1 MRTIVLDGESLRYA
15 DLRALSRD
23 FLQHDVRLRLAPSA
37 LKRVRRSRAVVERAI
52 REGRTVYGI
61 NTGFGKLSDTRIEP
75 RRLQELQ
82 VRLLLSHSAGMG
94 MPMHETGAMIAL
106 RANALLLGYSGVTP
120 GLVTRLAE
128 LYNRGVIPVILEQ
141 GSVGASG
148 DLAPLAQL
156 GAAMLGQGEAFIGTR
171 KMSAAAALKKAG
183 LKPYRF
189 EPKEALSLINGTPFT
204 AALMARVLADAE
216 DVIKLS
222 DIAGAMS
229 LEALKGSLKPF
240 DPRFHR
246 HRPHPGQLASAHN
259 IRALL
264 LRSEVLESHRQCQ
277 KVQDAYSLR
286 CIPQVHGAA
295 RDAWAYA
302 RDILV
307 REANS
312 VTDNPLV
319 FENGDILS
327 GGNFHGQSLAQC
339 ADFLTT
345 SLVSLANISERRI
358 DRMTNPD
365 MSELPAFLVEESGLN
380 SGYMMVQVAAAA
392 LAAECRADA
401 APASVHS
408 IPTGASKEDHVPM
421 APIAARKCRRVLDT
435 VRKVIG
441 LELLCAAQGLDFLR
455 PLKPGKGVR
464 AAHARLRREIPRLK
478 ADRFLRP
485 ELEKMTSVT
494 SRLPEEI
501 LAAVEKAIGPLF

>member
-1 MRTIVLDGESLRYA
+1 MRTIVLDGESLGFA

-23 FLQHDVRLRLAPSA
+23 FLQREVRLRIAPSA
-37 LKRVRRSRAVVERAI
+37 LKRVARSRAVVERAI
-52 REGRTVYGI
+52 RDGRTIYGI
-61 NTGFGKLSDTRIEP
+61 NTGFGQLADTRIDAVRLEE
-75 RRLQELQ
+75 LQE
-82 VRLLLSHSAGMG
+82 RLLLSHSAGMG
-94 MPMHETGAMIAL
+94 LPIHEVGVMIAL
-106 RANALLLGYSGVTP
+106 RANALLIGYSGVTP
-120 GLVTRLAE
+120 ALVERLVD

-156 GAAMLGQGEAFIGTR
+156 GAAMLGVGEAFVGT
-171 KMSAAAALKKAG
+171 KKTSAADALRRAK

-189 EPKEALSLINGTPFT
+189 RPKEALSLINGTPFT
-204 AALMARVLADAE
+204 AALLSRVLADAE
-216 DVIKLS
+216 DLLKLA
-222 DIAGAMS
+222 DVAGAMS

-286 CIPQVHGAA
+286 CIPQVHGAG
-295 RDAWAYA
+295 RDAWSYA

-327 GGNFHGQSLAQC
+327 GGNFHGQSLAQA
-339 ADFLTT
+339 ADFLTA

-365 MSELPAFLVEESGLN
+365 LSELPAFLVEDSGLN

-392 LAAECRADA
+392 LTAECRADA
-401 APASVHS
+401 SPASIHS

-421 APIAARKCRRVLDT
+421 APIAVRQCRRVLDN

-441 LELLCAAQGLDFLR
+441 IELLCAAQGLDFLK
-455 PLKPGKGVR
+455 PLRPGKGVR
-464 AAHARLRREIPRLK
+464 AAYARLRKEIPPLRR
-478 ADRFLRP
+478 DRFVRT
-485 ELEKMTSVT
+485 ELEKVTSVE

-501 LAAVEKAIGPLF
+501 LAAVQKAIGPLF

>member
-1 MRTIVLDGESLRYA
+1 VRTIVLDGESLGFA

-23 FLQHDVRLRLAPSA
+23 FLQRDVRLKIAPAA
-37 LKRVRRSRAVVERAI
+37 LRRVRRSRAVVERAI
-52 REGRTVYGI
+52 RDGRTIYGI
-61 NTGFGKLSDTRIEP
+61 NTGFGKLSDTRIDAK
-75 RRLQELQ
+75 RLDELQ

-94 MPMHETGAMIAL
+94 MPIHETGAMIAL
-106 RANALLLGYSGVTP
+106 RANALLLGYSGVSA
-120 GLVTRLAE
+120 GLVQRLVE

-156 GAAMLGQGEAFIGTR
+156 GAAMLGHGEAFIGTK
-171 KMSAAAALKKAG
+171 KMSASAALRKAR

-189 EPKEALSLINGTPFT
+189 LPKEALSLINGTPFT
-204 AALMARVLADAE
+204 AALLARVLADAE
-216 DVIKLS
+216 DLIKLA

-295 RDAWAYA
+295 RDAWGFA

-327 GGNFHGQSLAQC
+327 GGNFHGQSLAQA

-358 DRMTNPD
+358 DRMTNPEL
-365 MSELPAFLVEESGLN
+365 SELPAFLVKESGLN
-380 SGYMMVQVAAAA
+380 SGFMMVQVAAAA
-392 LAAECRADA
+392 LAAECRSDS

-441 LELLCAAQGLDFLR
+441 LELLCAAQGLDFLK
-455 PLKPGKGVR
+455 PLRPGKGVQ
-464 AAHARLRREIPRLK
+464 AAHARLRREIPHLK
-478 ADRFLRP
+478 EDRFLRP
-485 ELEKMTSVT
+485 DLEKMTSVY

-501 LAAVEKAIGPLF
+501 LGAVEKAIGPLF

>member
-1 MRTIVLDGESLRYA
+1 VGSIILDGESLGYA

-23 FLQHDVRLRLAPSA
+23 FLQQEVRLKIAPAA
-37 LKRVRRSRAVVERAI
+37 LQRVRRSRDVVERAI
-52 REGRTVYGI
+52 REGRTVYGV
-61 NTGFGKLSDTRIEP
+61 NTGFGRLSDTRIDAKKLEE
-75 RRLQELQ
+75 LQEK
-82 VRLLLSHSAGMG
+82 LLLSHSAGMG
-94 MPMHETGAMIAL
+94 MPIHEVGVMIAL
-106 RANALLLGYSGVTP
+106 RANALLIGYSGVTTD
-120 GLVTRLAE
+120 LVRHLVE

-156 GAAMLGQGEAFIGTR
+156 GAAMAGHGEAFVGTE
-171 KMSAAAALKKAG
+171 KFSAAAALRRAK
-183 LKPYRF
+183 LRPYRF
-189 EPKEALSLINGTPFT
+189 KPKEALSLINGTPFT
-204 AALMARVLADAE
+204 AALLARILADAE
-216 DVIKLS
+216 DLLKLA

-240 DPRFHR
+240 DPRFHK

-264 LRSEVLESHRQCQ
+264 LKSEVLESHRQCQ

-327 GGNFHGQSLAQC
+327 GGNFHGQSLAQA

-345 SLVSLANISERRI
+345 SLVSIANISERRI
-358 DRMTNPD
+358 DRMTNPE
-365 MSELPAFLVEESGLN
+365 MSELPAFLVKESGLN

-392 LAAECRADA
+392 LAAECRAEA
-401 APASVHS
+401 SPASVHS

-421 APIAARKCRRVLDT
+421 SPIAVRKCRRVLDT
-435 VRKVIG
+435 VRKVVGMEI
-441 LELLCAAQGLDFLR
+441 LCAAQGLDFLQ
-455 PLKPGKGVR
+455 PLQPGKGVR
-464 AAHARLRREIPRLK
+464 AAHDRLRREIPPLDS
-478 ADRFLRP
+478 DRFVRP
-485 ELEKMTSVT
+485 ELEKVTSVY
-494 SRLPEEI
+494 SRLPEEV
-501 LAAVEKAIGPLF
+501 LLAVEKKIGPLF

>member
-1 MRTIVLDGESLRYA
+1 MRTIGLDGESLGFA

-23 FLQHDVRLRLAPSA
+23 FLQREVRLRIKPAA
-37 LKRVRRSRAVVERAI
+37 LRRVSRSRQIVDRAI
-52 REGRTVYGI
+52 REGRTIYGI
-61 NTGFGKLSDTRIEP
+61 NTGFGLLADTRIEP
-75 RRLQELQ
+75 RRLEELQ
-82 VRLLLSHSAGMG
+82 ERLLLSHSAGMG
-94 MPMHETGAMIAL
+94 LPIRETGVMIAL

-120 GLVTRLAE
+120 GLVRRLVE

-156 GAAMLGQGEAFIGTR
+156 GAAMLGQGEAFVGTK
-171 KMSAAAALKKAG
+171 KMSASAALRKAG
-183 LKPYRF
+183 LPPYRF
-189 EPKEALSLINGTPFT
+189 RPKEALSLINGTPFT
-204 AALMARVLADAE
+204 AALLARVLADAE
-216 DVIKLS
+216 DLLKLA
-222 DIAGAMS
+222 DVAGAMS

-259 IRALL
+259 VRALL
-264 LRSEVLESHRQCQ
+264 IRSEVLESHRQCQ

-295 RDAWAYA
+295 RDAWTYA

-327 GGNFHGQSLAQC
+327 GGNFHGQSLAQA
-339 ADFLTT
+339 ADFLTA

-358 DRMTNPD
+358 DRMTNPEL
-365 MSELPAFLVEESGLN
+365 SELPAFLVKDNGLN
-380 SGYMMVQVAAAA
+380 SGFMMVQVAAAA
-392 LAAECRADA
+392 LTAECRADA

-421 APIAARKCRRVLDT
+421 APIAARKYRRVLDT
-435 VRKVIG
+435 IRKVIG

-464 AAHARLRREIPRLK
+464 AAHARLRREIAFLES
-478 ADRFLRP
+478 DRFLRP
-485 ELEKMTSVT
+485 DLEKITSVS

-501 LAAVEKAIGPLF
+501 LASVEKAIGPLF

>member
-1 MRTIVLDGESLRYA
+1 MRTIVLDGESLGFS
-15 DLRALSRD
+15 DLRALARD
-23 FLQHDVRLRLAPSA
+23 PLQRDVRLRISPRA
-37 LKRVRRSRAVVERAI
+37 LGRVRRSRAVVDRAI

-61 NTGFGKLSDTRIEP
+61 NTGFGRLADTRIDP
-75 RRLQELQ
+75 RRLEELQ
-82 VRLLLSHSAGMG
+82 ERLLLSHSAGL
-94 MPMHETGAMIAL
+94 GAPIEEVGVMIAL
-106 RANALLLGYSGVTP
+106 RANALLLGYSGVSA
-120 GLVTRLAE
+120 GLVRRLVE
-128 LYNRGVIPVILEQ
+128 LYNRGVAPVILEQ

-156 GAAMLGQGEAFIGTR
+156 GAAMLGRGEASLGGRRMT
-171 KMSAAAALKKAG
+171 AAAALRRARLG
-183 LKPYRF
+183 PYRF
-189 EPKEALSLINGTPFT
+189 LPKEALSLINGTPFT
-204 AALMARVLADAE
+204 AALLAGVLADAE
-216 DVIKLS
+216 DVIKLA
-222 DIAGAMS
+222 DVAGAMS

-246 HRPHPGQLASAHN
+246 HRPHPGQLATAHN

-286 CIPQVHGAA
+286 CMPQVHGAA

-327 GGNFHGQSLAQC
+327 GGNFHGQSLAQA
-339 ADFLTT
+339 ADFLAA

-358 DRMTNPD
+358 DRMTNPE
-365 MSELPAFLVEESGLN
+365 MSELPAFLVRDSGLN
-380 SGYMMVQVAAAA
+380 SGFMMVQVAAAS
-392 LAAECRADA
+392 LAAECRAEA
-401 APASVHS
+401 SPASIHS

-421 APIAARKCRRVLDT
+421 APIAARKCRRVLDA

-441 LELLCAAQGLDFLR
+441 LEMLCAAQGLDFLR
-455 PLKPGKGVR
+455 PLRPGKGVR
-464 AAHARLRREIPRLK
+464 AAHARIRREIPHLVD
-478 ADRFLRP
+478 DRFLRP
-485 ELEKMTSVT
+485 DLEKVTSGR

-501 LAAVEKAIGPLF
+501 LGAVEKAIGPLF

>member
-1 MRTIVLDGESLRYA
+1 MRTIVLDGESLGFS
-15 DLRALSRD
+15 DLRMLARD
-23 FLQHDVRLRLAPSA
+23 FLQREVKLRIAPAA
-37 LKRVRRSRAVVERAI
+37 LRRVARSRAVVERAI
-52 REGRTVYGI
+52 RAGRTIYGI
-61 NTGFGKLSDTRIEP
+61 NTGFGKLADTRIDAP
-75 RRLQELQ
+75 RLEELQ
-82 VRLLLSHSAGMG
+82 KRLLLSHSAGMG
-94 MPMHETGAMIAL
+94 MPIHEVGVMIAL
-106 RANALLLGYSGVTP
+106 RANALLIGYSGVTT
-120 GLVTRLAE
+120 GLVERLVE

-156 GAAMLGQGEAFIGTR
+156 GAAMLGEGEAFIGTKR
-171 KMSAAAALKKAG
+171 MSAASALRRAK
-183 LKPYRF
+183 LEPYRF
-189 EPKEALSLINGTPFT
+189 RPKEALSLINGTPFT
-204 AALMARVLADAE
+204 SAILARVLADAE
-216 DVIKLS
+216 DLLKLA
-222 DIAGAMS
+222 DVAGAMS
-229 LEALKGSLKPF
+229 LEALKGSLRPF

-246 HRPHPGQLASAHN
+246 HRPHPGQIASAHN

-295 RDAWAYA
+295 RDAWGFA

-327 GGNFHGQSLAQC
+327 GGNFHGQSLSQA

-365 MSELPAFLVEESGLN
+365 LSELPPFLVEDSGLN

-392 LAAECRADA
+392 MAAECRAEA

-421 APIAARKCRRVLDT
+421 SPIAVRKCRRVLDN

-441 LELLCAAQGLDFLR
+441 IELLCASQGLDFLKPLR
-455 PLKPGKGVR
+455 PGNGVR
-464 AAHARLRREIPRLK
+464 AAHARLRKEIPPLRR
-478 ADRFLRP
+478 DRFVRT
-485 ELEKMTSVT
+485 ELERVT
-494 SRLPEEI
+494 SIYSSLPEDI
-501 LAAVEKAIGPLF
+501 LAAVQKSIGPLL

>member
-1 MRTIVLDGESLRYA
+1 MRTIVLDGESLGYA

-23 FLQHDVRLRLAPSA
+23 FLQRDVRLKAAPAA
-37 LKRVRRSRAVVERAI
+37 LRRVKKSRDIVDRAI
-52 REGRTVYGI
+52 REGRVVYGI
-61 NTGFGKLSDTRIEP
+61 NTGFGRLSDTRIDPKQLEE
-75 RRLQELQ
+75 LQEK
-82 VRLLLSHSAGMG
+82 LLLSHSAGMG
-94 MPMHETGAMIAL
+94 IPIHEVGVMIAL
-106 RANALLLGYSGVTP
+106 RANALLIGYSGVTA
-120 GLVTRLAE
+120 GLVRHLVD
-128 LYNRGVIPVILEQ
+128 LYNRGVIPVILDQ

-156 GAAMLGQGEAFIGTR
+156 GAAMLGHGEAFVGT
-171 KMSAAAALKKAG
+171 KKYTAAAALRRAR
-183 LKPYRF
+183 LAPYRF
-189 EPKEALSLINGTPFT
+189 RPKEALSLINGTPFT
-204 AALMARVLADAE
+204 AALLARVLADAE
-216 DVIKLS
+216 ELFKLA

-240 DPRFHR
+240 DPRFHK
-246 HRPHPGQLASAHN
+246 HRPHPGQLATAHN
-259 IRALL
+259 IRSLL
-264 LRSEVLESHRQCQ
+264 LHSEVLESHRQCQ

-295 RDAWAYA
+295 RDAWSYA

-312 VTDNPLV
+312 VTDNPMV

-327 GGNFHGQSLAQC
+327 GGNFHGQSLAQA

-358 DRMTNPD
+358 DRMTNPE

-392 LAAECRADA
+392 VAAECRAEA
-401 APASVHS
+401 SPASVHS

-421 APIAARKCRRVLDT
+421 SPIAVRKCRRVLDQ

-441 LELLCAAQGLDFLR
+441 MELLCAAQGLDFLR
-455 PLKPGKGVR
+455 PLQPGNGVR
-464 AAHARLRREIPRLK
+464 AAHDRLRREIPPLT
-478 ADRFLRP
+478 ADRYLRP
-485 ELEKMTSVT
+485 ELDQVTSVY
-494 SRLPEEI
+494 SKLPEEI
-501 LAAVEKAIGPLF
+501 LRAVEKAIGPLF

>member
-1 MRTIVLDGESLRYA
+1 MGYS
-15 DLRALSRD
+15 DLRALARD
-23 FLQHDVRLRLAPSA
+23 FLQQDVRLRIASA
-37 LKRVRRSRAVVERAI
+37 ALRRVRRSRAVVDRAI
-52 REGRTVYGI
+52 RDGRTIYGV
-61 NTGFGKLSDTRIEP
+61 NTGFGSLSDTRIEP
-75 RRLQELQ
+75 ARLAELQ

-94 MPMHETGAMIAL
+94 MPIHESGAMIAL
-106 RANALLLGYSGVTP
+106 RANALLLGYSGVST
-120 GLVTRLAE
+120 GLVQRLVD

-171 KMSAAAALKKAG
+171 KLSAAAALRRAG

-189 EPKEALSLINGTPFT
+189 LPKEALSLINGTPFT
-204 AALMARVLADAE
+204 AALLARVLADAE
-216 DVIKLS
+216 DVIKLA
-222 DIAGAMS
+222 DVAGAMS

-259 IRALL
+259 IRSLL

-295 RDAWAYA
+295 RDAWGYA

-327 GGNFHGQSLAQC
+327 GGNFHGQSLSQA

-358 DRMTNPD
+358 DRMTNPEL
-365 MSELPAFLVEESGLN
+365 SELPPFLVKDSGLN
-380 SGYMMVQVAAAA
+380 SGFMMVQVAAAA
-392 LAAECRADA
+392 LTAECRAEA

-455 PLKPGKGVR
+455 PLRPGKGVQ
-464 AAHARLRREIPRLK
+464 AAHARLRREIPHLK
-478 ADRFLRP
+478 SDRFLRP
-485 ELEKMTSVT
+485 DLEKMTSTHSPV
-494 SRLPEEI
+494 PEEI
-501 LAAVEKAIGPLF
+501 LKAVEKAIGPLF

>member
-1 MRTIVLDGESLRYA
+1 MGSIVLDGESLRYA

-23 FLQHDVRLRLAPSA
+23 FLQREQRLRIAPAALA
-37 LKRVRRSRAVVERAI
+37 RVRRSRAIVDRAI
-52 REGRTVYGI
+52 REGRTVYGV
-61 NTGFGKLSDTRIEP
+61 NTGFGRLSDTRIDA
-75 RRLQELQ
+75 RRLDELQ
-82 VRLLLSHSAGMG
+82 EKLLLSHSAGMG
-94 MPMHETGAMIAL
+94 MPIHEVGVMIAL
-106 RANALLLGYSGVTP
+106 RANALLIGYSGVTP
-120 GLVTRLAE
+120 DLPRHLVE

-156 GAAMLGQGEAFIGTR
+156 GAAMCGHGESFVGT
-171 KMSAAAALKKAG
+171 KKYSARAALRRAR
-183 LKPYRF
+183 LEPYRF
-189 EPKEALSLINGTPFT
+189 QPKEALSLINGTPFT
-204 AALMARVLADAE
+204 AALLARILADAE
-216 DVIKLS
+216 DLFKLA

-240 DPRFHR
+240 DPRFHK

-259 IRALL
+259 IRSLL
-264 LRSEVLESHRQCQ
+264 LKSELLESHRQCQ

-327 GGNFHGQSLAQC
+327 GGNFHGQSLAQA
-339 ADFLTT
+339 ADFLTM
-345 SLVSLANISERRI
+345 SLVSIANISERRI
-358 DRMTNPD
+358 DRMTNPE
-365 MSELPAFLVEESGLN
+365 MSELPAFLVKDSGLN

-392 LAAECRADA
+392 VTAECRAEA
-401 APASVHS
+401 SPASVHS

-421 APIAARKCRRVLDT
+421 SPVAVRKCRRVLDN
-435 VRKVIG
+435 VRKVVG
-441 LELLCAAQGLDFLR
+441 MELLCAARGLDFLK
-455 PLKPGKGVR
+455 PLQPGKGVR
-464 AAHARLRREIPRLK
+464 AAHDRLRREIPPLDG
-478 ADRFLRP
+478 DRFVRT
-485 ELEKMTSVT
+485 ELEKVTSVY
-494 SRLPEEI
+494 SALPEEI
-501 LAAVEKAIGPLF
+501 LRAVEKKIGPLF

>member
-1 MRTIVLDGESLRYA
+1 LHTIVLDGESLGYS
-15 DLRALSRD
+15 DLRLLARD
-23 FLQHDVRLRLAPSA
+23 FLQRDVRLRIAPAA
-37 LKRVRRSRAVVERAI
+37 LKRAARSRAVVERAI
-52 REGRTVYGI
+52 RDGRTIYGI
-61 NTGFGKLSDTRIEP
+61 NTGFGKLSDTRIDAGRLEE
-75 RRLQELQ
+75 LQE
-82 VRLLLSHSAGMG
+82 RLLLSHSAGLG
-94 MPMHETGAMIAL
+94 QPIHETGVMIAL
-106 RANALLLGYSGVTP
+106 RANALLIGYSGVTP
-120 GLVTRLAE
+120 ALIRRLVD

-156 GAAMLGQGEAFIGTR
+156 GAAMIGQGEAFVGTK
-171 KMSAAAALKKAG
+171 KMSAAAALRRAR

-189 EPKEALSLINGTPFT
+189 RAKEALSLINGTPFT
-204 AALMARVLADAE
+204 AALLSRVLADAE
-216 DVIKLS
+216 DVLKLA
-222 DIAGAMS
+222 DVAGAMS
-229 LEALKGSLKPF
+229 LEALKGSIKPF

-286 CIPQVHGAA
+286 CIPQVHGAT
-295 RDAWAYA
+295 RDAWSYA

-327 GGNFHGQSLAQC
+327 GGNFHGQSLAQA
-339 ADFLTT
+339 ADFLTA

-358 DRMTNPD
+358 DRMTNPEL
-365 MSELPAFLVEESGLN
+365 SELPPFLVEDSGLN

-401 APASVHS
+401 SPASIHS

-421 APIAARKCRRVLDT
+421 APIAVRQCRRVLDN

-441 LELLCAAQGLDFLR
+441 MELLCAAQGLDFLK
-455 PLKPGKGVR
+455 PLRPGKGVG
-464 AAHARLRREIPRLK
+464 AAHARLRKEIPSLRR
-478 ADRFLRP
+478 DRFVRT
-485 ELEKMTSVT
+485 ELERMTSVY
-494 SRLPEEI
+494 SKLPEAI
-501 LAAVEKAIGPLF
+501 LEAVQKAIGPLF

>member
-1 MRTIVLDGESLRYA
+1 VGSIVLDGESLGYA

-23 FLQHDVRLRLAPSA
+23 FLQQDLRLKIAPAA
-37 LKRVRRSRAVVERAI
+37 LDRVRRSREVVERAI
-52 REGRTVYGI
+52 REGRTVYGV
-61 NTGFGKLSDTRIEP
+61 NTGFGRLADTRIDAKRLDE
-75 RRLQELQ
+75 LQEK
-82 VRLLLSHSAGMG
+82 LLLSHSAGMG
-94 MPMHETGAMIAL
+94 MPIHEVGVMIAL
-106 RANALLLGYSGVTP
+106 RANALLIGYSGVTP
-120 GLVTRLAE
+120 DLVRYLAE
-128 LYNRGVIPVILEQ
+128 LYNRGVIPLILEQ

-156 GAAMLGQGEAFIGTR
+156 GAAMAGHGEAFVGTT
-171 KMSAAAALKKAG
+171 KYSASAALRRVK
-183 LKPYRF
+183 LRPYRF
-189 EPKEALSLINGTPFT
+189 KSKEALSLINGTPFT
-204 AALMARVLADAE
+204 AALLARLLSDAE
-216 DVIKLS
+216 DLLKLA

-240 DPRFHR
+240 DPRFHK

-264 LRSEVLESHRQCQ
+264 HKSEVLESHRQCQ

-295 RDAWAYA
+295 RDAWSYA

-327 GGNFHGQSLAQC
+327 GGNFHGQSLAQA

-345 SLVSLANISERRI
+345 SLVSIANISERRI
-358 DRMTNPD
+358 DRMTNPE
-365 MSELPAFLVEESGLN
+365 MSELPAFLVKESGLN

-392 LAAECRADA
+392 VAAECRAEA
-401 APASVHS
+401 SPASVHS

-421 APIAARKCRRVLDT
+421 SPIAVRKCRRVLDN
-435 VRKVIG
+435 VRRVIG
-441 LELLCAAQGLDFLR
+441 MELLCAAQGLDFLQ
-455 PLKPGKGVR
+455 PLQPGKGVR
-464 AAHARLRREIPRLK
+464 AAHDRLRRDIPPLEG
-478 ADRFLRP
+478 DRFVRP
-485 ELEKMTSVT
+485 ELEKVTSVY

-501 LAAVEKAIGPLF
+501 LNAVERKIGPLF

>member
-1 MRTIVLDGESLRYA
+1 MRTIVLDGESLGFA
-15 DLRALSRD
+15 DLRALARD
-23 FLQHDVRLRLAPSA
+23 FLQREGRLKIAPEA
-37 LKRVRRSRAVVERAI
+37 LVRVRRSRATVERAI
-52 REGRTVYGI
+52 REGRTVYGV
-61 NTGFGKLSDTRIEP
+61 NTGFGRLSDTLIDA
-75 RRLQELQ
+75 RRLDELQ
-82 VRLLLSHSAGMG
+82 EKLLLSHSAGMG
-94 MPMHETGAMIAL
+94 MPIHEVGVMIAL
-106 RANALLLGYSGVTP
+106 RANALLIGYSGVTP
-120 GLVTRLAE
+120 DLVKHLVE

-156 GAAMLGQGEAFIGTR
+156 GAAMCGTGEAFIGT
-171 KMSAAAALKKAG
+171 KKYSAAAALKKAR
-183 LKPYRF
+183 LAPYRF
-189 EPKEALSLINGTPFT
+189 RPKEALSLINGTPFT
-204 AALMARVLADAE
+204 AALLSRALADAE
-216 DVIKLS
+216 DLFKLA

-240 DPRFHR
+240 DPRFHK

-264 LRSEVLESHRQCQ
+264 LKSQVLESHRQCQ

-295 RDAWAYA
+295 RDAWSYA

-327 GGNFHGQSLAQC
+327 GGNFHGQALAQA

-345 SLVSLANISERRI
+345 ALVSLANISERRI
-358 DRMTNPD
+358 DRMTNPE
-365 MSELPAFLVEESGLN
+365 MSELPAFLVKESGLN

-392 LAAECRADA
+392 VAAECRTEAS
-401 APASVHS
+401 PASIHS

-421 APIAARKCRRVLDT
+421 APIAARKCRRVLDN

-441 LELLCAAQGLDFLR
+441 MELLCAAQGLDFLR
-455 PLKPGKGVR
+455 PLQPGKGVR
-464 AAHARLRREIPRLK
+464 AAHDRLRREIPPLVQ
-478 ADRFLRP
+478 DRFLRP
-485 ELEKMTSVT
+485 ELEKMTSVY
-494 SRLPEEI
+494 SPLPEEI
-501 LAAVEKAIGPLF
+501 LRAVEKAIGPLF

>member
-1 MRTIVLDGESLRYA
+1 VRTIVLDGESLGFA

-23 FLQHDVRLRLAPSA
+23 FLQREIRLKAAPAA
-37 LKRVRRSRAVVERAI
+37 LRRVKKSRDVVERAI
-52 REGRTVYGI
+52 REGRVVYGI
-61 NTGFGKLSDTRIEP
+61 NTGFGKLSDTRIDPKQLEE
-75 RRLQELQ
+75 LQEK
-82 VRLLLSHSAGMG
+82 LLLSHSAGMG
-94 MPMHETGAMIAL
+94 IPIHEVGVMIAL
-106 RANALLLGYSGVTP
+106 RANALLIGYSGVTP
-120 GLVTRLAE
+120 GLVRHLIE

-156 GAAMLGQGEAFIGTR
+156 GAAMLGHGEAFLGT
-171 KMSAAAALKKAG
+171 KKYSAAAALRRAR
-183 LKPYRF
+183 LAPYRF
-189 EPKEALSLINGTPFT
+189 RPKEALSLINGTPFT
-204 AALMARVLADAE
+204 AALLARVLADAE
-216 DVIKLS
+216 ELFKLA

-240 DPRFHR
+240 DPRFHK
-246 HRPHPGQLASAHN
+246 HRPHPGQLATAHN

-295 RDAWAYA
+295 RDAWSFA

-327 GGNFHGQSLAQC
+327 GGNFHGQSLAQA

-358 DRMTNPD
+358 DRMTNPE
-365 MSELPAFLVEESGLN
+365 MSELPAFLVTESGLN

-392 LAAECRADA
+392 IAAECRAEA
-401 APASVHS
+401 SPASVHS

-421 APIAARKCRRVLDT
+421 SPIAVRKCRRVLDN
-435 VRKVIG
+435 VRKVVG

-455 PLKPGKGVR
+455 PLQPGHGVR
-464 AAHARLRREIPRLK
+464 AAHDRLRRDIPSLK
-478 ADRFLRP
+478 GDRYLRP
-485 ELEKMTSVT
+485 ELDRVTSVY
-494 SRLPEEI
+494 SKLPEEI
-501 LAAVEKAIGPLF
+501 LRAVEKAIGPLF

>member
-1 MRTIVLDGESLRYA
+1 VRTIVLDGESLGYA

-23 FLQHDVRLRLAPSA
+23 FLQREVRLRIAPA
-37 LKRVRRSRAVVERAI
+37 ADRKVRRSRAVVEQAI
-52 REGRTVYGI
+52 REGRTVYGV
-61 NTGFGKLSDTRIEP
+61 NTGFGRLSDTRIDARKLDE
-75 RRLQELQ
+75 LQEK
-82 VRLLLSHSAGMG
+82 LLLSHSAGMG
-94 MPMHETGAMIAL
+94 IPIHEAGVMIAL
-106 RANALLLGYSGVTP
+106 RANALLIGYSGVTP
-120 GLVTRLAE
+120 GLVRHLVE
-128 LYNRGVIPVILEQ
+128 LYNRGVIPVILDQ

-148 DLAPLAQL
+148 DLSPLAQL
-156 GAAMLGQGEAFIGTR
+156 GAAMFGHGEAFIGT
-171 KMSAAAALKKAG
+171 KKFSAAAALKRAR
-183 LKPYRF
+183 LAPYRF
-189 EPKEALSLINGTPFT
+189 KPKEALSLINGTPFT
-204 AALMARVLADAE
+204 AALLARILADAE
-216 DVIKLS
+216 DLLKLA

-259 IRALL
+259 IRSLL
-264 LRSEVLESHRQCQ
+264 LKSEVLESHRQCQ

-295 RDAWAYA
+295 RDAWSYA

-312 VTDNPLV
+312 VTDNPMV

-327 GGNFHGQSLAQC
+327 GGNFHGQSLAQA

-358 DRMTNPD
+358 DRMTNPE
-365 MSELPAFLVEESGLN
+365 MSELPAFLVQESGLN

-392 LAAECRADA
+392 VAAECRADA
-401 APASVHS
+401 SPASVHS

-421 APIAARKCRRVLDT
+421 APIAARKCRRVLDN

-441 LELLCAAQGLDFLR
+441 MELLCAAQGLDFLQ
-455 PLKPGKGVR
+455 PLQPGKGVR
-464 AAHARLRREIPRLK
+464 AAHDRLRREIPSLRG
-478 ADRFLRP
+478 DRYLRP
-485 ELEKMTSVT
+485 ELDKVTSVY
-494 SRLPEEI
+494 SKLPEEI
-501 LAAVEKAIGPLF
+501 LRTVEKALGPLF

>member
-1 MRTIVLDGESLRYA
+1 VHTIVLDGESLGYS
-15 DLRALSRD
+15 DLRALARD
-23 FLQHDVRLRLAPSA
+23 FLQQDVRLQIASPA
-37 LKRVRRSRAVVERAI
+37 LRRVRRSRAVVDRAI
-52 REGRTVYGI
+52 RDGRTIYGV
-61 NTGFGKLSDTRIEP
+61 NTGFGSLSDTRIEP
-75 RRLQELQ
+75 ARLAELQ

-94 MPMHETGAMIAL
+94 MPIHESGAMIAL
-106 RANALLLGYSGVTP
+106 RANALLLGYSGVSA
-120 GLVTRLAE
+120 GLVQRLVD

-171 KMSAAAALKKAG
+171 KLSAAAALRRAG

-189 EPKEALSLINGTPFT
+189 LPKEALSLINGTPFT
-204 AALMARVLADAE
+204 AALLARVLADAE
-216 DVIKLS
+216 DVIKLA
-222 DIAGAMS
+222 DVAGAMS

-259 IRALL
+259 IRSLL

-295 RDAWAYA
+295 RDAWGYA

-327 GGNFHGQSLAQC
+327 GGNFHGQSLAQA

-358 DRMTNPD
+358 DRMTNPEL
-365 MSELPAFLVEESGLN
+365 SELPAFLVKDSGLN
-380 SGYMMVQVAAAA
+380 SGFMMVQVAAAA
-392 LAAECRADA
+392 LTAECRAEA

-455 PLKPGKGVR
+455 PLRPGKGVQ
-464 AAHARLRREIPRLK
+464 AAYARLRREIPHLK
-478 ADRFLRP
+478 SDRFLRP
-485 ELEKMTSVT
+485 DLEKMTSTYSPV
-494 SRLPEEI
+494 PEEI
-501 LAAVEKAIGPLF
+501 LKAVEKAIGPLF

>member
-1 MRTIVLDGESLRYA
+1 
-15 DLRALSRD
+15 
-23 FLQHDVRLRLAPSA
+23 
-37 LKRVRRSRAVVERAI
+37 
-52 REGRTVYGI
+52 
-61 NTGFGKLSDTRIEP
+61 
-75 RRLQELQ
+75 
-82 VRLLLSHSAGMG
+82 
-94 MPMHETGAMIAL
+94 MIAL
-106 RANALLLGYSGVTP
+106 RANALLIGRSGVTP
-120 GLVTRLAE
+120 GLVRRLVE

-156 GAAMLGQGEAFIGTR
+156 GAAMLGYGEAFIGTR
-171 KMSAAAALKKAG
+171 KSSAAAALRRAG
-183 LKPYRF
+183 LEPYRF
-189 EPKEALSLINGTPFT
+189 KPKEALSLINGTPFT
-204 AALMARVLADAE
+204 AALMSRVLADAE
-216 DVIKLS
+216 ELLKLADV
-222 DIAGAMS
+222 AGAMS

-240 DPRFHR
+240 DSRFHQ
-246 HRPHPGQLASAHN
+246 HRPHPGQLATAHN

-264 LRSEVLESHRQCQ
+264 RSSEVLGSHRQCQ

-286 CIPQVHGAA
+286 CMPQVHGAA
-295 RDAWAYA
+295 RDAWTYA

-327 GGNFHGQSLAQC
+327 GGNFHGQSLAQS

-392 LAAECRADA
+392 VAAECRSDA

-421 APIAARKCRRVLDT
+421 APIAVRKCRRVLDN

-441 LELLCAAQGLDFLR
+441 MELLCAAQGLDFLK
-455 PLKPGKGVR
+455 PLKPGTGVR
-464 AAHARLRREIPRLK
+464 AAHARLRRAIPPLLR
-478 ADRFLRP
+478 DRFLRP
-485 ELEKMTSVT
+485 DLEKVTSVY
-494 SRLPEEI
+494 SRLPEQI
-501 LAAVEKAIGPLF
+501 LEAVERSIGPLT

>member
-1 MRTIVLDGESLRYA
+1 MGV
-15 DLRALSRD
+15 
-23 FLQHDVRLRLAPSA
+23 P
-37 LKRVRRSRAVVERAI
+37 I
-52 REGRTVYGI
+52 RE
-61 NTGFGKLSDTRIEP
+61 
-75 RRLQELQ
+75 
-82 VRLLLSHSAGMG
+82 AGV
-94 MPMHETGAMIAL
+94 MIAL
-106 RANALLLGYSGVTP
+106 RANALLIGYSGVTP
-120 GLVTRLAE
+120 GLVRHLVE

-156 GAAMLGQGEAFIGTR
+156 GAAMLGHGEAFLGAKR
-171 KMSAAAALKKAG
+171 VSASEALKRAKLAT
-183 LKPYRF
+183 YRF
-189 EPKEALSLINGTPFT
+189 KPKEALSLINGTPFT
-204 AALMARVLADAE
+204 AALLARLLADAE
-216 DVIKLS
+216 DLLKLA
-222 DIAGAMS
+222 DVAGAMS

-259 IRALL
+259 IRSLL
-264 LRSEVLESHRQCQ
+264 LKSEVLESHRQCQ

-295 RDAWAYA
+295 RDAWSYA

-327 GGNFHGQSLAQC
+327 GGNFHGQSLAQA

-358 DRMTNPD
+358 DRMTNPE

-392 LAAECRADA
+392 VAAECRAEA
-401 APASVHS
+401 SPASVHS

-421 APIAARKCRRVLDT
+421 SPIAVRKCRRVLDN

-441 LELLCAAQGLDFLR
+441 MELLCAAQGLDFLR
-455 PLKPGKGVR
+455 PLQPGKGVR
-464 AAHARLRREIPRLK
+464 AAHDRLRREIPPLRR
-478 ADRFLRP
+478 DRFVRI
-485 ELEKMTSVT
+485 ELDKVTSVAST
-494 SRLPEEI
+494 LPEDI
-501 LAAVEKAIGPLF
+501 LRAVEKALGPLF

>member
-1 MRTIVLDGESLRYA
+1 VRTIVLDGESLGYA

-23 FLQHDVRLRLAPSA
+23 FLQREVKLRISPEAER
-37 LKRVRRSRAVVERAI
+37 KVKRSRAVVEKAI
-52 REGRTVYGI
+52 RDGRTVYGV
-61 NTGFGKLSDTRIEP
+61 NTGFGRLSDTRIDARKLDE
-75 RRLQELQ
+75 LQEK
-82 VRLLLSHSAGMG
+82 LLLSHSAGMG
-94 MPMHETGAMIAL
+94 IPIHEVGVMIAL
-106 RANALLLGYSGVTP
+106 RANALLIGYSGVTP
-120 GLVTRLAE
+120 DLVRHLVE
-128 LYNRGVIPVILEQ
+128 LYNRGVMPVILDQ

-156 GAAMLGQGEAFIGTR
+156 GAAMLGHGEAFVGTT
-171 KMSAAAALKKAG
+171 KLTAAAALKRAG
-183 LKPYRF
+183 LAPYRF
-189 EPKEALSLINGTPFT
+189 KPKEALSLINGTPFT
-204 AALMARVLADAE
+204 AALLSRILADAE
-216 DVIKLS
+216 DLLKLA

-259 IRALL
+259 IRSLL
-264 LRSEVLESHRQCQ
+264 LKSEVLESHRQCQ

-327 GGNFHGQSLAQC
+327 GGNFHGQSLAQA

-358 DRMTNPD
+358 DRMTNPE
-365 MSELPAFLVEESGLN
+365 MSELPAFLVQDSGLN

-392 LAAECRADA
+392 VAAECRAEA
-401 APASVHS
+401 SPASIHS

-421 APIAARKCRRVLDT
+421 APIAARKCRRVLDNA
-435 VRKVIG
+435 RKVIG
-441 LELLCAAQGLDFLR
+441 MEMLCAAQGLDFLQ
-455 PLKPGKGVR
+455 PLQPGKGVR
-464 AAHARLRREIPRLK
+464 AAHDRLRREIPPLRS
-478 ADRFLRP
+478 DRYLRP
-485 ELEKMTSVT
+485 ELDQVTSVY
-494 SRLPEEI
+494 SKLPEEI
-501 LAAVEKAIGPLF
+501 LAAVEKALGPLF

>member
-1 MRTIVLDGESLRYA
+1 MRTIVLDGESLGFP

-23 FLQHDVRLRLAPSA
+23 FLQRELRLRIAPGA
-37 LKRVRRSRAVVERAI
+37 LRRVKRSRAVVDRAI
-52 REGRTVYGI
+52 REGRTVYGV
-61 NTGFGKLSDTRIEP
+61 NTGFGKLSDTRIGPE
-75 RRLQELQ
+75 RLLELQE
-82 VRLLLSHSAGMG
+82 RLLLSHSAGMG
-94 MPMHETGAMIAL
+94 TPIHEVGVMIAL
-106 RANALLLGYSGVTP
+106 RTNALLLGYSGVSA
-120 GLVTRLAE
+120 GLVLRLVE

-156 GAAMLGQGEAFIGTR
+156 GAAMLGKGEAFVGTR
-171 KMSAAAALKKAG
+171 KMSASAALRRAG

-189 EPKEALSLINGTPFT
+189 QPKEALSLINGTPFT
-204 AALMARVLADAE
+204 AALLARVLADAE
-216 DVIKLS
+216 TVLKLA
-222 DIAGAMS
+222 DLAGAMS
-229 LEALKGSLKPF
+229 LEALKGSLRPF

-264 LRSEVLESHRQCQ
+264 LRSQVLESHRQCQ

-295 RDAWAYA
+295 RDAWGYA

-327 GGNFHGQSLAQC
+327 GGNFHGQSLAQA

-365 MSELPAFLVEESGLN
+365 MSELPAFLVKESGLN
-380 SGYMMVQVAAAA
+380 SGFMMVQVAAAA
-392 LAAECRADA
+392 LAAECRAEA

-441 LELLCAAQGLDFLR
+441 LELLTAAQGLDFLR
-455 PLKPGKGVR
+455 PLRAGKGVE
-464 AAHARLRREIPRLK
+464 AAHARLRRQIPTLED
-478 ADRFLRP
+478 DRFLRP
-485 ELEKMTSVT
+485 DLERMTSVHST
-494 SRLPEEI
+494 LPEEI
-501 LAAVEKAIGPLF
+501 LGAVEKAIGPLF

>member
-1 MRTIVLDGESLRYA
+1 LRTIVLDGESLGFS
-15 DLRALSRD
+15 DLRALARD
-23 FLQHDVRLRLAPSA
+23 FLQQEVRLRIAPAA
-37 LKRVRRSRAVVERAI
+37 LRRVKRSRAVVERAI

-61 NTGFGKLSDTRIEP
+61 NTGFGKLSDTRIDPKRLEE
-75 RRLQELQ
+75 LQE
-82 VRLLLSHSAGMG
+82 RLLLSHSAGLG
-94 MPMHETGAMIAL
+94 MPIHEVGVMIAL

-120 GLVTRLAE
+120 GLVQRLVD

-156 GAAMLGQGEAFIGTR
+156 GAAMLGHGDAFVGTR
-171 KMSAAAALKKAG
+171 KMSASAALKRAG

-189 EPKEALSLINGTPFT
+189 QPKEALSLINGTPFT
-204 AALMARVLADAE
+204 AALLARVLADAE
-216 DVIKLS
+216 TVLKLA
-222 DIAGAMS
+222 DLAGAMS

-264 LRSEVLESHRQCQ
+264 LRSQVLESHRQCQ

-327 GGNFHGQSLAQC
+327 GGNFHGQSLAQA

-365 MSELPAFLVEESGLN
+365 MSELPAFLVKESGLN
-380 SGYMMVQVAAAA
+380 SGFMMVQVAAAA
-392 LAAECRADA
+392 LAAECRAEA
-401 APASVHS
+401 SPASVHT

-435 VRKVIG
+435 VRKVVG

-455 PLKPGKGVR
+455 PLRAGKGVE
-464 AAHARLRREIPRLK
+464 AAHARLRRDIATLES
-478 ADRFLRP
+478 DRFLRP
-485 ELEKMTSVT
+485 DLEKITSVY
-494 SRLPEEI
+494 SPLPEEI
-501 LAAVEKAIGPLF
+501 LKAVEQKIGPLF